1 MGQYWNEDHRE
12 DVPQFTKRG
21 CVFPMVIWP
30 AFRMG
35 QYRVND
41 NPYHA
46 PQFIERRWESGLGD
60 LTEFFLFLQKNVQI
74 LNWILSGIFETFF
87 IDYHVLHCMISAQ
100 FIHVCT
106 SPINFSDEYK
116 PYESWIR
123 QSARDHQL
131 FTNGFFHNDLSEI
144 KTVSL
149 KNVKNARIM
158 RISQFQPFSCLDR
171 FGNGMGS
178 TVNGTSDFDNSVFTN
193 DHRVSNPIW
202 PPEIV
207 HAHYVSSISLF
218 VLFGLVSIGKSKNYT
233 VRIGSSNGTL
243 RSNGFFLIGF
253 GLNCFT
259 WRNIKRNP

>member
-1 MGQYWNEDHRE
+1 MMHFPVGHLIWIPHGAVLKRRPSGRRTQVYYWKALRIWSGRFDL
-12 DVPQFTKRG
+12 
-21 CVFPMVIWP
+21 VF
-30 AFRMG
+30 
-35 QYRVND
+35 
-41 NPYHA
+41 
-46 PQFIERRWESGLGD
+46 
-60 LTEFFLFLQKNVQI
+60 FLQKNVKV

-87 IDYHVLHCMISAQ
+87 IEHHVLHCMISAR

-106 SPINFSDEYK
+106 SPINLSDEYK

-123 QSARDHQL
+123 QSAKNHQL

-144 KTVSL
+144 KTVL
-149 KNVKNARIM
+149 IKNVKNARIM
-158 RISQFQPFSCLDR
+158 RISQFQPFSCSDR

-218 VLFGLVSIGKSKNYT
+218 VLFGLVSIGKS
-233 VRIGSSNGTL
+233 
-243 RSNGFFLIGF
+243 
-253 GLNCFT
+253 
-259 WRNIKRNP
+259 